1 MAELKDLLVA
11 GKSKFLNA
19 LSGTTATFSGTVIA
33 PTFKGALDGNAATA
47 TSATSATKAT
57 QDGSGNVITSTYAIK
72 NHASTA
78 TTYGIGDASNYGHV
92 ILYPAAS
99 CTTFN
104 SDAGGAVTPA
114 AAKKAV
120 TLFTNDYAPTKTGT
134 GASGTWGINI
144 TGNATTATTAN
155 RLSLNGISND
165 TTYGTYAGII
175 QNSSTGPI
183 SGKQ

>member
-11 GKSKFLNA
+11 GKARFLNNINGA
-19 LSGTTATFSGTVIA
+19 AATFSGTVTA
-33 PTFKGALDGNAATA
+33 PTFKGSLNGNASTA

-57 QDGSGNVITSTYAIK
+57 QDGNGNVITSTYAVK

-78 TTYGIGDASNYGHV
+78 TTYGVGDESKYGHV

-99 CTTFN
+99 CTTFT
-104 SDAGGAVTPA
+104 SDSGGAITPA

-120 TLFTNDYAPTKTGT
+120 TLFTNDYAPTKTGG

-144 TGNATTATTAN
+144 TGNAATATSAASASSATIAN
-155 RLSLNGISND
+155 RLNLNGISD
-165 TTYGTYAGII
+165 STTYGTYSGII
-175 QNSSTGPI
+175 
-183 SGKQ
+183 